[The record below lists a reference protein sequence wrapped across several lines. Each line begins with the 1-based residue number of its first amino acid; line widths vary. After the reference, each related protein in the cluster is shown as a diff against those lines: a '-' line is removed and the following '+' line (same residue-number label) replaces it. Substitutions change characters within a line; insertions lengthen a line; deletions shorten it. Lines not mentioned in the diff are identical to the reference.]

1 MKADLSKLFPPLVLL
16 LIAAVLYLNFKNL
29 QGVVLPFLTVLI
41 SVIWTLGFMG
51 ILGKQLSPP
60 LNAVMP
66 VILVSLGSAYG
77 IYILERY
84 QEELQR
90 QQTKKK
96 AALAALTSVG
106 AAVLMAG
113 TTTIA
118 GFASNVTSSI
128 SLMKDFGLF
137 TAFGVLVALLI
148 SLTLIPS
155 ILVLR
160 AESKRKFLQPAKT
173 KRRKEKK
180 RTLV

>member
-51 ILGKQLSPP
+51 ILGKQLSP